1 MNDIKSTINLGEY
14 IGKLKGKGQFI
25 IPKYQRGYIWGQYN
39 RTLANNNMQDSVTY
53 LVDSILQHYKNKA
66 ELFMQGITVSQVKDQ
81 DDYVIV
87 DGQQRTT
94 FFYLLL
100 KFLGYSG
107 YIKIHYDVRTASN
120 DFLTSLN
127 IDDCQDDPDEEYQD
141 IYFFKKTLRVFHKK
155 LRNDNID
162 INNLLYYIL
171 HGVKFLF
178 IDIPSEKAKIVFT
191 MMNGNKSVMR
201 QEELIKSELLRCST
215 INGKTIGEAE
225 NTTIRSRYAREWDK
239 WLYWWNDERVKS
251 FYKTDL
257 LLGWLLPITLDTTD
271 VSFETYKNKCLHN
284 GTIKEAKENF
294 RTLRLLQQR
303 MVDIYDDPITYN
315 YAGAIMCIRDNKD
328 RFSFLKWY
336 LELTRDKG
344 HEEAFKELR
353 RYFDWA
359 FIGVSH
365 RDIVN
370 NNTEKYREKREDFL
384 VRLSDDQLYRVNYET
399 GAKWLLRSNI
409 LEDCAQ
415 NLHKGRKFNFDIWNQ
430 RSLEHIYPKSKVGH
444 IQNGSRCNW
453 DDKPLPEGEI
463 KGISLWR
470 ENIYYDDSVTGQ
482 HYTASEHSIGNLVLL
497 YKSDNSEFSNASFE
511 GKKNIYFKLSDD
523 SGFQSRH
530 LLHTVSVFANSKWD
544 GAEIA
549 KHKFDEISRFNN
561 DYKEEYE

>member
-39 RTLANNNMQDSVTY
+39 STLANNNMQDSVTY

-271 VSFETYKNKCLHN
+271 VS
-284 GTIKEAKENF
+284 
-294 RTLRLLQQR
+294 LRLTR
-303 MVDIYDDPITYN
+303 TNVFIT
-315 YAGAIMCIRDNKD
+315 A
-328 RFSFLKWY
+328 
-336 LELTRDKG
+336 
-344 HEEAFKELR
+344 
-353 RYFDWA
+353 
-359 FIGVSH
+359 
-365 RDIVN
+365 
-370 NNTEKYREKREDFL
+370 
-384 VRLSDDQLYRVNYET
+384 
-399 GAKWLLRSNI
+399 
-409 LEDCAQ
+409 
-415 NLHKGRKFNFDIWNQ
+415 
-430 RSLEHIYPKSKVGH
+430 P
-444 IQNGSRCNW
+444 
-453 DDKPLPEGEI
+453 
-463 KGISLWR
+463 
-470 ENIYYDDSVTGQ
+470 
-482 HYTASEHSIGNLVLL
+482 
-497 YKSDNSEFSNASFE
+497 
-511 GKKNIYFKLSDD
+511 
-523 SGFQSRH
+523 
-530 LLHTVSVFANSKWD
+530 
-544 GAEIA
+544 
-549 KHKFDEISRFNN
+549 
-561 DYKEEYE
+561 

>member
-315 YAGAIMCIRDNKD
+315 YVGAIMCIRDNKD

-336 LELTRDKG
+336 LELTRNKG

>member
-1 MNDIKSTINLGEY
+1 MTDIKSTINLGEY
-14 IGKLKGKGQFI
+14 ISKLKGKGQFI

-39 RTLANNNMQDSVTY
+39 STLANNNMQDSVTY
-53 LVDSILQHYKNKA
+53 LVDSILQHYENKA
-66 ELFMQGITVSQVKDQ
+66 ELFMQGITVSHVEDK

-107 YIKIHYDVRTASN
+107 YIKIHYDVRTSSN
-120 DFLTSLN
+120 DFLANLN
-127 IDDCQDDPDEEYQD
+127 IDDCQDDPNEKYQD
-141 IYFFKKTLRVFHKK
+141 IYFFKKTLRVFNNK

-162 INNLLYYIL
+162 INDLLYYIL
-171 HGVKFLF
+171 HRVKFLF
-178 IDIPSEKAKIVFT
+178 IEIPSEKAKIVFT

-239 WLYWWNDERVKS
+239 WLYWWNDERVKL
-251 FYKTDL
+251 FYKTNL
-257 LLGWLLPITLDTTD
+257 QLGWLLPLTLDTTD

-284 GTIKEAKENF
+284 GTIKDAKENF
-294 RTLRLLQQR
+294 RNLRLLQKR
-303 MVDIYDDPITYN
+303 MVDIYDNPITYN
-315 YAGAIMCIRDNKD
+315 HVGAILCIRDNEK
-328 RFSFLKWY
+328 RFLFLKWY
-336 LELTRDKG
+336 LEVTMNQG
-344 HEEAFKELR
+344 HEEALKELQ

-365 RDIVN
+365 EDIVN
-370 NNTEKYREKREDFL
+370 NNTEKYKEKREDFL

-399 GAKWLLRSNI
+399 GARWLLRSNI

-415 NLHKGRKFNFDIWNQ
+415 NKHKGRKFNFDIWSN

-444 IQNGSRCNW
+444 IQYGRECNW
-453 DDKPLPEGEI
+453 NDKPLTDEES

-470 ENIYYDDSVTGQ
+470 EKICFDDNVTGQ

-511 GKKNIYFKLSDD
+511 EKKNIYFKISDD

-549 KHKFDEISRFNN
+549 KHKFEEISRFNN
-561 DYKEEYE
+561 DYKEVYE